1 MELSSFKGKK
11 MQEFS
16 KDIARELVDSWKIHN
31 KNQNWVK
38 KAAVIARCL
47 SDIKSV
53 LTEFDES
60 ENEFLQTFYINSSD
74 GNLRS
79 TFILE
84 LSEKYP
90 HAEYFFIDRYFTPNI
105 NTFYADF
112 SFTEKII
119 SKKDLFTTQTS
130 VENVLKGE
138 DKSIISLYVFLEN
151 LVKNFNIATQD
162 MTKRNA
168 FKYKIVKFYDSLYR
182 LLSGINADFSIYFF
196 DLALHN
202 QPLILIEFVK
212 TIFLETDSFDLVEH
226 YISDESLIN
235 FKKLSESEFERIDK
249 EALYYIVSS
258 FSISNEKLPTCVY
271 SAIAKE
277 FLEGVYDANI
287 EKFSDF
293 YKLCNDFVNEF
304 EPFPSVPTIMA
315 KFVFASLFFE
325 YIKDFKGEEVA
336 KNTIFYGPIASG
348 KTRKIQEIIK
358 SKNLKHD
365 RFKFVYFHDSFE
377 YDDFIDGFV
386 GGKFI
391 NGEFK
396 QICKSAMDNP
406 NSDYFFI
413 IDNVNGGRFDRIF
426 GDTIKLLDKRYD
438 ENDPFSV
445 IRTKNSHL
453 IDSFDDENKQKFSV
467 LIKDGF
473 SYFAIPKNLY
483 ILCGTNDLNSTISAS
498 SAKAFEW
505 VKMSCDYGVVEDY
518 LNEANIKNST
528 ACVDVCK
535 KLNNHIM
542 KLPMF
547 NEELGHGIFMKL
559 VKYETNSQISQDGL
573 NKFFDEVIEPIL
585 KCIASKTP
593 NFSDFKQI
601 SAIKS
606 IMQF

>member
-1 MELSSFKGKK
+1 

-16 KDIARELVDSWKIHN
+16 KEVVKSLVDNWKIHS

-38 KAAVIARCL
+38 KAAIIAKCL

-84 LSEKYP
+84 LSERYP
-90 HAEYFFIDRYFTPNI
+90 HAEYFFIDRYFAPNI
-105 NTFYADF
+105 NTFYGDF

-119 SKKDLFTTQTS
+119 SKKDLFATVTS
-130 VENVLKGE
+130 VEDVLKGE

-151 LVKNFNIATQD
+151 IVKNFNIAIQD
-162 MTKRNA
+162 MEKRNA
-168 FKYKIVKFYDSLYR
+168 FKYKIIKFYDSLYK
-182 LLSGINADFSIYFF
+182 LLSGINPDFSIYFF

-212 TIFLETDSFDLVEH
+212 TIFFETHSFDLVEH

-235 FKKLSESEFERIDK
+235 FKKISEEEFSRIERD
-249 EALYYIVSS
+249 ELYYIVSS
-258 FSISNEKLPTCVY
+258 FSISNEKMPTCVY
-271 SAIAKE
+271 SPLAKE
-277 FLEGVYDANI
+277 LLESIYGTNI
-287 EKFSDF
+287 DKFSDF
-293 YKLCNDFVNEF
+293 YKCCNDFVSEF
-304 EPFPSVPTIMA
+304 EPTPSTPTTMA
-315 KFVFASLFFE
+315 KFIFASLFFE
-325 YIKDFKGEEVA
+325 YIKDFKGEEIA

-348 KTRKIQEIIK
+348 KTRKIQEIVK

-365 RFKFVYFHDSFE
+365 RFRFVYFHDNFE

-386 GGKFI
+386 KGEFK

-396 QICKSAMDNP
+396 QICKTAMDNP
-406 NSDYFFI
+406 NNDYFFI
-413 IDNVNGGRFDRIF
+413 IDNVNGGRFDKIF
-426 GDTIKLLDKRYD
+426 GDAIKLLDKRYD

-453 IDSFDDENKQKFSV
+453 IDNFDDEKKAKFSV
-467 LIKDGF
+467 LVKDGF

-505 VKMSCDYGVVEDY
+505 VKMSCDYGVIENY
-518 LNEANIKNST
+518 LNEENIKNAT
-528 ACVDVCK
+528 ACVEVCK
-535 KLNNHIM
+535 KLNDYIL
-542 KLPMF
+542 KLPGF

-559 VKYETNSQISQDGL
+559 TKYQTNSQISQDGL

-585 KCIASKTP
+585 KCIASKNP
-593 NFSDFKQI
+593 NFSDFKQLH
-601 SAIKS
+601 AIKN